1 MKLSIEEGGIILKD
15 DRHKKILNYMYDY
28 TKEKGFPPT
37 VREIGEYIGLSS
49 SSSIH
54 AHLKQLEKKGY
65 LYKDPSKNRAIE
77 ITKAGREFAEIQDKM
92 MPLVGVVTAGSP
104 ILAVETTED
113 YFPIPP
119 DLEYLDGKLFMLTI
133 RGNSMINVGIYDG
146 DSIMIKKQSTAKD
159 GDVVIALNEDDE
171 ATCKTF
177 YKEKNGMIRLQ
188 PENDTM
194 EPIFVSADS
203 CRILGI
209 AVGLY
214 RRLVK

>member
-1 MKLSIEEGGIILKD
+1 
-15 DRHKKILNYMYDY
+15 
-28 TKEKGFPPT
+28 
-37 VREIGEYIGLSS
+37 
-49 SSSIH
+49 
-54 AHLKQLEKKGY
+54 
-65 LYKDPSKNRAIE
+65 
-77 ITKAGREFAEIQDKM
+77 
-92 MPLVGVVTAGSP
+92 
-104 ILAVETTED
+104 
-113 YFPIPP
+113 
-119 DLEYLDGKLFMLTI
+119 MLTI

-146 DSIMIKKQSTAKD
+146 DSIMIKKQSTAED

-177 YKEKNGMIRLQ
+177 YKEKNGMIRLR